1 MSKNDVFFCKKN
13 LLKKHL
19 HNTLRRFLGKS
30 TFSGKES
37 ILKEIFLRYCV
48 IFFVKFWGG
57 PCPYLVDDGFWLCR
71 LLVQNPFEDYYVG
84 LHLQNDLCY
93 GYCWDCFEI
102 YFWMMFLRCCFDLFV
117 EWWVGRFVLRCCFE
131 ILVEWCFWMM
141 VFMRLLW
148 NDGESVGGVQGYV
161 MIGRWARPTLTISI
175 YICMYIVRG

>member
-1 MSKNDVFFCKKN
+1 M
-13 LLKKHL
+13 
-19 HNTLRRFLGKS
+19 
-30 TFSGKES
+30 
-37 ILKEIFLRYCV
+37 
-48 IFFVKFWGG
+48 
-57 PCPYLVDDGFWLCR
+57 VDDEFWLCR
-71 LLVQNPFEDYYVG
+71 LLVENPFEDYYVG

-102 YFWMMFLRCCFDLFV
+102 YFWMMFLRCCFDFFV

-161 MIGRWARPTLTISI
+161 MIGRWARPTLTVWSSH
-175 YICMYIVRG
+175 CQVLKKLQLPELRSQSQSASSLRNQRLPHWSLSHGENMKSMFLQDVQRA